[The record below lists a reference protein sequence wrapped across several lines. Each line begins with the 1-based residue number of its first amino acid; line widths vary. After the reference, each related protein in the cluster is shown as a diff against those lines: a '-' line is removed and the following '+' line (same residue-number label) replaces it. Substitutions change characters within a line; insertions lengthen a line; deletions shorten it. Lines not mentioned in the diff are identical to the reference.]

1 MSASEAII
9 VTLESDARLL
19 TTDLSLSAGLLQ
31 VLIPRG
37 VDFLLPSRQ
46 HVLGRHVSD
55 CAVQPH
61 GVVVIHVGLNQG

>member
-1 MSASEAII
+1 
-9 VTLESDARLL
+9 
-19 TTDLSLSAGLLQ
+19 
-31 VLIPRG
+31 